1 MVNHTEGTNLAIAAA
16 CGRVGFN
23 SVNDRPRPSS
33 MGVEEFA
40 YMLEAKPRSYIN
52 LGNGPTFHCTT
63 RRMTSTTNPCPIA
76 SAIG

>member
-40 YMLEAKPRSYIN
+40 TCLKRSLALI
-52 LGNGPTFHCTT
+52 LTLAMARHF
-63 RRMTSTTNPCPIA
+63 IA
-76 SAIG
+76 QPGV